1 VREEVARRE
10 EALNTF
16 EGSRSLVGHQGVM
29 ETLARVVPAAGH
41 RGHVLGEIL
50 AALGLEAG
58 LREQGLVDGLH
69 GEDVDPHRAPV
80 RELGVGN
87 EAGDDRR
94 VREEN
99 PGSRRAY
106 AVPLAEDLEAIR
118 QVAHHVDGDDGV
130 VGLVGERERA
140 AGVGTN
146 EARAVGKPPL
156 LREPR
161 RGGDALLD
169 QVDAGDSCA
178 GALREPQGRA
188 TRAAADV
195 EQARVGAELEP
206 LRETLELVGSDP
218 ARLPDVVAVGQSP
231 NLVPNP
237 VTRIRGGVERD
248 VLAHASN
255 PMPRLARV
263 IEHPVTVA
271 YDPTLFEGAAT
282 HYRYGRPPYSPQ
294 LEAVL
299 AEELGLDGS
308 GRLLDGGCG
317 PGILTIR
324 LAHLFEE
331 AVGLDPDAAMLA
343 EGRLVADEQGIAN
356 IRWVQAV
363 AEDLPE
369 AAPGPYRLITFG
381 QSFHWTDEARVAE
394 ALYDMLE
401 PGGALALIVHAVE
414 DRPAPPSPGPPPIPH
429 VEIRAL
435 VEKYLGSTRRAG
447 QGVSPVRNHRFEDV
461 LVRTRFGA
469 PRSIFIPGIPD
480 LLRDSESV
488 LSGYFSMSSSAPHLF
503 GDRVEDF
510 AGEVRELLASRSP
523 EGVFWDWP
531 GDTEVVLA
539 RVRR

>member
-1 VREEVARRE
+1 
-10 EALNTF
+10 
-16 EGSRSLVGHQGVM
+16 
-29 ETLARVVPAAGH
+29 VV
-41 RGHVLGEIL
+41 
-50 AALGLEAG
+50 
-58 LREQGLVDGLH
+58 
-69 GEDVDPHRAPV
+69 
-80 RELGVGN
+80 
-87 EAGDDRR
+87 
-94 VREEN
+94 
-99 PGSRRAY
+99 S
-106 AVPLAEDLEAIR
+106 
-118 QVAHHVDGDDGV
+118 
-130 VGLVGERERA
+130 
-140 AGVGTN
+140 
-146 EARAVGKPPL
+146 
-156 LREPR
+156 
-161 RGGDALLD
+161 
-169 QVDAGDSCA
+169 
-178 GALREPQGRA
+178 
-188 TRAAADV
+188 
-195 EQARVGAELEP
+195 
-206 LRETLELVGSDP
+206 
-218 ARLPDVVAVGQSP
+218 
-231 NLVPNP
+231 
-237 VTRIRGGVERD
+237 
-248 VLAHASN
+248 
-255 PMPRLARV
+255 
-263 IEHPVTVA
+263 
-271 YDPTLFEGAAT
+271 YDPTLFEGAAA

-299 AEELGLDGS
+299 TEELELDGS

-317 PGILTIR
+317 PGILTVR

-343 EGRLVADEQGIAN
+343 EGRRVADERRIAN

-401 PGGALALIVHAVE
+401 PGGALALIVHTVE

-429 VEIRAL
+429 AEIKGL

-447 QGVSPVRNHRFEDV
+447 QGVSPVRDHRFEDV
-461 LVRTRFGA
+461 LVRTRFG
-469 PRSIFIPGIPD
+469 PPQSIFVPGIPD

-503 GDRVEDF
+503 GDRAEDF

>member
-1 VREEVARRE
+1 
-10 EALNTF
+10 
-16 EGSRSLVGHQGVM
+16 
-29 ETLARVVPAAGH
+29 
-41 RGHVLGEIL
+41 
-50 AALGLEAG
+50 
-58 LREQGLVDGLH
+58 
-69 GEDVDPHRAPV
+69 
-80 RELGVGN
+80 
-87 EAGDDRR
+87 
-94 VREEN
+94 
-99 PGSRRAY
+99 
-106 AVPLAEDLEAIR
+106 
-118 QVAHHVDGDDGV
+118 
-130 VGLVGERERA
+130 
-140 AGVGTN
+140 
-146 EARAVGKPPL
+146 
-156 LREPR
+156 
-161 RGGDALLD
+161 
-169 QVDAGDSCA
+169 
-178 GALREPQGRA
+178 
-188 TRAAADV
+188 
-195 EQARVGAELEP
+195 
-206 LRETLELVGSDP
+206 
-218 ARLPDVVAVGQSP
+218 
-231 NLVPNP
+231 
-237 VTRIRGGVERD
+237 
-248 VLAHASN
+248 
-255 PMPRLARV
+255 
-263 IEHPVTVA
+263 VTVA
-271 YDPTLFEGAAT
+271 YDPTLFEGAAA
-282 HYRYGRPPYSPQ
+282 HYRYGRPPYTPQ

-299 AEELGLDGS
+299 TEELGLDGS

-343 EGRLVADEQGIAN
+343 EGRRVADERGIAN

-401 PGGALALIVHAVE
+401 PGGALALIVHTVE

-429 VEIRAL
+429 AEIGAL

-469 PRSIFIPGIPD
+469 PRSLFVPGIPD

-503 GDRVEDF
+503 GDRAEDF